1 MNMESKLANVS
12 LSLPFDRL
20 FTYSI
25 PPELAGS
32 AVPGSRVMVPFG
44 KKFKIGYIVECP
56 ESTTLPALKSIKDVL
71 DPEPIF
77 AEDML
82 RLCRWI
88 ADYYM
93 APLGEVLRSAT
104 PAGLIGES
112 KRTVRLEKE
121 PSRNLIEEWR
131 KRSPRKAAII
141 HNLQERNELSIAQLQ
156 KLTRFE
162 NIYVPLNEL
171 AHEKYISIFDTLP
184 RTQIKPKTATFIRL
198 NTQDRSRDDIRTEY
212 EQLDGRAKKQS
223 AVIAILL
230 DLPDDTAIHE
240 KELLQR
246 AGTSKSVLKTLSERR
261 LITIEKRTVSREEFQ
276 EVASPEALDLTFHQQ
291 AALNAMHDALDSGIH
306 QTLLLHGITG
316 SGKTQIYIEA
326 IHHIRAAGKTAIV
339 LVPEISLTPQIV
351 RRFRGHF
358 KNDVVVF
365 HSRLSEGE
373 RYDGWKRT
381 HDGDASIVIG
391 PRSAIFAPLKNLGL
405 IIVDEEHEASYK
417 QFDSTPRYNARDV
430 AIMRAHFN
438 NAVVLLGS
446 ATPSLESYNNTIL
459 NKYRLIELPERIN
472 TFPLPRVHI
481 VDMREERKAIRAE
494 NPGTSTSLSRL
505 LRDHIRQRIERNEGV
520 ILLQN
525 RRGFSPYLECLD
537 CAHIEECAECSVTM
551 TYHKVK
557 KHLRCHYCGRIRK
570 PPDMCPKCRG
580 LRLVYQGYGT
590 QRVEEEL
597 KTLMPDARVARMD
610 LDSTTR
616 KGSHTRIITTFE
628 AGGYDILLGTQ
639 MVAKGLDFDR
649 VTLVGVISADTQLLL
664 PDFRSSERT
673 FQMLTQVAGRAGR
686 SNVEGEV
693 IIQTNYPDH
702 YSIQHATTHDFKSFF
717 EEEMSKRTAT
727 LWPPVTRLALI
738 EARSRQEQAAASLL
752 EKMHE
757 KMKENVPEQFIVLGP
772 TPAALARVKNL
783 YRYHLIVKASKQT
796 DPTGKL
802 LRESIRRSFPQ
813 KLPRNVKVTLDIDPY
828 GVL

>member
-1 MNMESKLANVS
+1 MEPTLANVS
-12 LSLPFDRL
+12 LPLPFDRL

-25 PPELAGS
+25 PQELSGA
-32 AVPGSRVMVPFG
+32 AVPGARVMVPFG
-44 KKFKIGYIVECP
+44 KKYKIGYIVECP
-56 ESTTLPALKSIKDVL
+56 ESTTLPALKPVKDVL

-77 AEDML
+77 TEDML
-82 RLCRWI
+82 KLCRWI
-88 ADYYM
+88 AEYYM

-121 PSRNLIEEWR
+121 PSHNLIEEWR

-141 HNLQERNELSIAQLQ
+141 HNLQERTELTIAQLQ

-162 NIYVPLNEL
+162 NIYASINEL
-171 AHEKYISIFDTLP
+171 AEEKYISLIDTLP
-184 RTQIKPKTATFIRL
+184 RTQIKPKTETYVRL
-198 NTQDRSRDDIRTEY
+198 NTRKRSADDIRAELD
-212 EQLDGRAKKQS
+212 QLDGRAKKQA
-223 AVIAILL
+223 AVIETLL
-230 DLPDDTAIHE
+230 ELPDETAIHE
-240 KELLQR
+240 KELLR
-246 AGTSKSVLKTLSERR
+246 KAGASKSVLKTLSQRDFV
-261 LITIEKRTVSREEFQ
+261 IIEKHTVSREEF
-276 EVASPEALDLTFHQQ
+276 EEAEPPEDIDLTFHQM
-291 AALNAMHDALDSGIH
+291 AALKMMHDALDSGTH

-316 SGKTQIYIEA
+316 SGKTQVYIEA
-326 IHHIRAAGKTAIV
+326 IHNVRAAGKTAIV

-358 KNDVVVF
+358 KDDVVVF

-373 RYDGWKRT
+373 RYDGWKRARA
-381 HDGDASIVIG
+381 GKASIAIG
-391 PRSAIFAPLKNLGL
+391 PRSAIFAPLKNVGL
-405 IIVDEEHEASYK
+405 IIVDEEHESSYK

-446 ATPSLESYNNTIL
+446 ATPSLESYNNAL
-459 NKYRLIELPERIN
+459 VNKYRLIELPERIN
-472 TFPLPRVHI
+472 TFPLPKVHI
-481 VDMREERKAIRAE
+481 VDMREERKAIRTE
-494 NPGTSTSLSRL
+494 NPGTTTSVSRL
-505 LRDHIRQRIERNEGV
+505 LRDHIRQRIERKEGA

-537 CAHIEECAECSVTM
+537 CAHIEECSECSVTM
-551 TYHKVK
+551 TYHKIK

-580 LRLVYQGYGT
+580 IRLVYQGYGT

-597 KTLMPDARVARMD
+597 RALIPDARIARMD

-616 KGSHTRIITTFE
+616 KGSHNKILTKFE
-628 AGGYDILLGTQ
+628 SGGYDILLGTQ

-702 YSIQHATTHDFKSFF
+702 YSIKHATTHDFKSFF
-717 EEEMSKRTAT
+717 EEEMSKRSETQ
-727 LWPPVTRLALI
+727 WPPVTRLALI
-738 EARSRQEQAAASLL
+738 EARSIQEQAAASLL
-752 EKMHE
+752 EKMQTKLME
-757 KMKENVPEQFIVLGP
+757 TVPAEFIVLGP
-772 TPAALARVKNL
+772 SPAALARVKNL
-783 YRYHLIVKASKQT
+783 FRYHLIVKASKQT
-796 DPTGKL
+796 DPTGRM

-813 KLPRNVKVTLDIDPY
+813 KLPQDVKVILDIDPY